1 MIRMFIGS
9 SLVVQWF
16 GINVVPVRGPGSLPV
31 GGATIPQ
38 SVQRGQRK
46 KKYMFIAIKKG
57 K

>member
-31 GGATIPQ
+31 GGATIDRK
-38 SVQRGQRK
+38 SVV
-46 KKYMFIAIKKG
+46 
-57 K
+57 